1 MAALKDGPGKET
13 TRRGPMSKKE
23 GKQVQKPAQTAPVD
37 DDELREP
44 SLLPQPQMASEA
56 NSSTQNERF
65 CLGSFLHCVGG
76 TCTQPGFDV
85 AEASEVPTAARLP
98 SAAPPAV
105 GTRGGGLDAGP
116 AAQTLP
122 RPVQQVQKAAKRALL
137 LTARPSAGG
146 KSVCRV

>member
-1 MAALKDGPGKET
+1 
-13 TRRGPMSKKE
+13 MSKKE
-23 GKQVQKPAQTAPVD
+23 GKQVQKPAPVD

-65 CLGSFLHCVGG
+65 GLGSFLHCVDG

-137 LTARPSAGG
+137 LTARPPADD
-146 KSVCRV
+146 KNVCRV